1 MSEDA
6 TGAAVVPST
15 YERLSARFP
24 TEVHKR
30 VNKGGSDQTYVPA
43 ADVIGRLNGVLG
55 VNGWSFTVLR
65 EGFTATEAW
74 ALGELV
80 ATIDGETVKR
90 QQYGNENIVM
100 GKQERPTGDLMKKAG
115 TDSLKKCATLI
126 GIALYLYDEDERH
139 EVEAAMQQAI
149 NDAAREKV
157 EAERAEREAKRPKPP
172 TPPTPKVDAAAQLTG
187 AGPAVLKT
195 KAGLAADLRKGIEY
209 ARSLGL
215 DVEDVDPAPL
225 NRAQMEETIGSLR
238 QMCRA
243 VLAEQR
249 RQGMVV

>member
-1 MSEDA
+1 MREDA
-6 TGAAVVPST
+6 DKADEGAST

-80 ATIDGETVKR
+80 ATIDGETVRR

-139 EVEAAMQQAI
+139 EVEAAMREAQRPTPAPRQQR
-149 NDAAREKV
+149 AAPSSAKV
-157 EAERAEREAKRPKPP
+157 EA
-172 TPPTPKVDAAAQLTG
+172 AAVVTG
-187 AGPAVLKT
+187 ADPTVLKT
-195 KAGLAADLRKGIEY
+195 KAELAADLKKGVEY

-215 DVEDVDPAPL
+215 DVEDVDPSPL
-225 NRAQMEETIGSLR
+225 NRAQIEDTIGSLR
-238 QMCRA
+238 QMCRD